1 MTCFRQR
8 HREKGNILG
17 TATGQGVGVK
27 ELGQEIEF
35 LWHGKERGMPLTL
48 QKNALNFSIEL
59 LKSSGQNCERFKC
72 GTLIDKC
79 ILNAGSPAIQHTKTL
94 STWSIC
100 R

>member
-59 LKSSGQNCERFKC
+59 LKSSGQNCKRFKC
-72 GTLIDKC
+72 GTLDKM
-79 ILNAGSPAIQHTKTL
+79 HFE
-94 STWSIC
+94 C
-100 R
+100 RVPGYPTHKNIVNLEHL

>member
-35 LWHGKERGMPLTL
+35 LWHGKERGD
-48 QKNALNFSIEL
+48 A
-59 LKSSGQNCERFKC
+59 
-72 GTLIDKC
+72 IDIAKEC
-79 ILNAGSPAIQHTKTL
+79 LEFQH
-94 STWSIC
+94 
-100 R
+100 